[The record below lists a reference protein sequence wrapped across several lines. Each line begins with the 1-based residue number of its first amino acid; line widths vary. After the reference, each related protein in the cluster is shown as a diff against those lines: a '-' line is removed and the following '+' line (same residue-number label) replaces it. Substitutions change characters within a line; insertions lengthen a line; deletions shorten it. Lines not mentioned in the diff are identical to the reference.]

1 MRIHGKNHSER
12 STPLLTNSGEG
23 SKHTTGDIKL
33 KNQYDILTDKNLES
47 ASSSSDT
54 ESNEEPNGKFK
65 YLTKGTHDRR
75 QNQKSMEN
83 GNADKA
89 KKDDAGADKKMT
101 TIIVGDSMAKYLNA
115 NRLKRCVVL

>member
-1 MRIHGKNHSER
+1 MEKPKSKHHSER

-23 SKHTTGDIKL
+23 SKRTTGDIKL

-54 ESNEEPNGKFK
+54 ESNEEPNDKFK
-65 YLTKGTHDRR
+65 HLTKGTHDRR
-75 QNQKSMEN
+75 QNQKSIED

-89 KKDDAGADKKMT
+89 KKDDARTDRHVQMH
-101 TIIVGDSMAKYLNA
+101 
-115 NRLKRCVVL
+115 VLLMS